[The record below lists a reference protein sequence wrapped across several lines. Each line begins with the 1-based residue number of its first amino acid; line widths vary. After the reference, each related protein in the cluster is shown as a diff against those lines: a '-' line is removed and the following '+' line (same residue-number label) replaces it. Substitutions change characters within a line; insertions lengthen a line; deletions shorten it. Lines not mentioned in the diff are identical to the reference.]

1 MRILFQIVTN
11 LYVSAHG
18 KALKWLLHSRQE
30 NLDPDG
36 QKTRN
41 KELDILYGALCSA
54 REASFMCLRLPQ
66 CAADEESNEIFICVC
81 VGQVKEEFKTNHLL
95 SNPLPSPV

>member
-1 MRILFQIVTN
+1 
-11 LYVSAHG
+11 
-18 KALKWLLHSRQE
+18 
-30 NLDPDG
+30 
-36 QKTRN
+36 
-41 KELDILYGALCSA
+41 
-54 REASFMCLRLPQ
+54 MCLRLPQ